1 MLSAFKRL
9 VGNQNENRTG
19 LDDVFN
25 QVNTGQRSRSSV
37 QPMGHVLQRKF
48 AKGVQYNMKIIIK
61 GDRNVGKTCL
71 FMRLQGKPFLE
82 EYTQTEEIQAASIHW
97 NYKATDDIVKVE
109 VWDIVDKAKKR
120 VQKDELKLENRPQSK
135 AEKSSEEDESNRL
148 ALDAEFIDVYK
159 GTNGVIMV
167 FDITKPWTFEYVQ
180 RELPKVPVNMPV
192 LVLANHRDMGH
203 HRAVTEDQVRGFIE
217 SIDRDNGPGQLR
229 YGEASMRNG
238 FGLKFLHKFF
248 NLPFLHLQRETLLKQ
263 LETNSR
269 EISVTCQE
277 LDVLENSDDQD
288 YDRFI
293 EALTNKRRQ
302 LADQLS
308 NSTQNGEAKVMGSSS
323 SSGSAGSGPKRSVSM
338 PSDLASRKAA
348 IQTPEVV
355 KPTPSTIIGA
365 TNPINLDKPGSK
377 HGKYPDVRNHSSS
390 GKATNNPDDN
400 KLEELINDDDKMQ
413 LRTFLEDQTQ
423 EIWHNQA
430 LGRLPE
436 EEESDDEKSANPM
449 VSGYQAELDPE
460 DTLPESENVI
470 LTGDIVVEPRKK
482 TLESPKIGQPSR
494 SETFVFEEI
503 IPVPVNIDH
512 ENIDT
517 AVKKSLKPM
526 KNTDKPR
533 KESKVSKSGKSK
545 DKGAKSS
552 EDKKKSK
559 KKGKSTNEDDD
570 DRKKLEEFLGSDS
583 DVVTS
588 NRSLN
593 EYESL

>member
-25 QVNTGQRSRSSV
+25 QTNPGQRSRPNV

-135 AEKSSEEDESNRL
+135 TEKTSEEDESKQL

-180 RELPKVPVNMPV
+180 RELPKVPVNIPV

-217 SIDRDNGPGQLR
+217 SIDRDQGPGQLR

-277 LDVLENSDDQD
+277 LDVLENSDDQN
-288 YDRFI
+288 YDRFL
-293 EALTNKRRQ
+293 EALTSKRRQ

-308 NSTQNGEAKVMGSSS
+308 HNSTPNGDVKGMGSSGGS
-323 SSGSAGSGPKRSVSM
+323 SHGGPKRSVSM
-338 PSDLASRKAA
+338 PSDLTARKA
-348 IQTPEVV
+348 ISQTPEVV
-355 KPTPSTIIGA
+355 KPTPSIIIGA

-377 HGKYPDVRNHSSS
+377 LGKHPEIRNHSS
-390 GKATNNPDDN
+390 GKASNNQDDN

-423 EIWHNQA
+423 EIWHEQT

-436 EEESDDEKSANPM
+436 EEERYVAYCGLKIF
-449 VSGYQAELDPE
+449 L
-460 DTLPESENVI
+460 
-470 LTGDIVVEPRKK
+470 LTI
-482 TLESPKIGQPSR
+482 
-494 SETFVFEEI
+494 
-503 IPVPVNIDH
+503 
-512 ENIDT
+512 
-517 AVKKSLKPM
+517 SL
-526 KNTDKPR
+526 
-533 KESKVSKSGKSK
+533 S
-545 DKGAKSS
+545 
-552 EDKKKSK
+552 
-559 KKGKSTNEDDD
+559 
-570 DRKKLEEFLGSDS
+570 
-583 DVVTS
+583 
-588 NRSLN
+588 
-593 EYESL
+593 